1 MSSIAPKH
9 LLWFGILGGVAVA
22 GCSSLQS
29 AYERAARQSEP
40 MLDLSTCE
48 GRFDSDSGKN
58 VVYRYEITE
67 GVEYRGAT
75 ATKVEVENVIGGV
88 GYEMSIYD
96 IYDRWRVDALASLLN
111 QEGKG
116 ALESE
121 TAGLRPDIVEINS
134 HVGRFSLPGGTYDVS
149 GTRDLSEFTGIQE
162 GERQL
167 RTDAVRLYERAM
179 LDAAFRKE
187 KMSCD

>member
-1 MSSIAPKH
+1 
-9 LLWFGILGGVAVA
+9 
-22 GCSSLQS
+22 
-29 AYERAARQSEP
+29 

-111 QEGKG
+111 QEGRG
-116 ALESE
+116 ALDSE
-121 TAGLRPDIVEINS
+121 TADLRPDIVEISS
-134 HVGRFSLPGGTYDVS
+134 HFGRFSLPGGTYDVS
-149 GTRDLSEFTGIQE
+149 RTRDLSEAVGIKDS
-162 GERQL
+162 ERQL
-167 RTDAVRLYERAM
+167 ETDAVRLYETALR
-179 LDAAFRKE
+179 DAAMRRASGK
-187 KMSCD
+187 CQ